1 MLADYAALF
10 KSPNCKYYIDKL
22 REKGFGSIID
32 KIDKVYRYSGYEESI
47 SLQ

>member
-1 MLADYAALF
+1 MLADYVALL
-10 KSPNCKYYIDKL
+10 KSSNGKYYIDKL

-32 KIDKVYRYSGYEESI
+32 KIDKVYRYSGYEESV